1 MKRSLSVSLF
11 LLCLASWPGP
21 FMAAPAP
28 AAGEVYVYPSPATP
42 RSCPRMVFSMQE
54 AGSAT
59 VRVYHE
65 DGTLAARYSN
75 RHAAGLQVLPLGCV
89 FAPGM
94 YFYRVT
100 LHYESGLVEKPPA
113 GWFVFSP

>member
-1 MKRSLSVSLF
+1 LRPATALIPILLLLAFPSLL
-11 LLCLASWPGP
+11 PG
-21 FMAAPAP
+21 APAP
-28 AAGEVYVYPSPATP
+28 AAGEAYVFPSPATP
-42 RSCPRMVFSMQE
+42 QSCPRMVFSMQE

-113 GWFVFSP
+113 GWFVVSP